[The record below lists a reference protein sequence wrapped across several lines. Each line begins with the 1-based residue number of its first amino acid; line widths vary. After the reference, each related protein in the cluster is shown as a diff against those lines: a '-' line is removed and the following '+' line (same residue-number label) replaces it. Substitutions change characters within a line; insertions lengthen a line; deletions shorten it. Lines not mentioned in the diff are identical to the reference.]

1 MMKLDARGISCPEP
15 VMMARKAVLEGNKTI
30 EIFVDNG
37 APKSNVSR
45 FLKNSGFSTEIKDVD
60 DGVLIIGSKK

>member
-1 MMKLDARGISCPEP
+1 MIKLDARGISCPEP

-37 APKSNVSR
+37 APKNNVPR
-45 FLKNSGFSTEIKDVD
+45 FLKNSGYSVEIKDAD